1 MKHFADHISCAVL
14 LPDYRMWLL
23 QKLLS
28 QTVSGSWHDR
38 SAMRGARL
46 HCCRLH
52 VSRCFYGR
60 MLEGAELAGRHPATG
75 FKGFIYLNGS
85 VEKARG
91 PEPP

>member
-38 SAMRGARL
+38 SAMRGARR
-46 HCCRLH
+46 HCCASM
-52 VSRCFYGR
+52 SRVVFMEECWR
-60 MLEGAELAGRHPATG
+60 ARSWLAA
-75 FKGFIYLNGS
+75 
-85 VEKARG
+85 A
-91 PEPP
+91 PPPGLKVHLP